1 MNEVDALVEYTRL
14 VHEYAKVLDL
24 ASPRM
29 LVQLNTGIERSK
41 AFIESLEPGD
51 RVLDVGSGAGL
62 PGIPLAILRPDIRM
76 TLCEIRVKRAAF
88 LERVVSRIGL
98 RHVTVYNGDV
108 QKIDGRFNV
117 VTALWIG
124 DLEKLFKLTRR
135 ALEQEWKFIVRKGD
149 ELEAELEGLKRVA
162 NVTGFHVKHLEDGAS
177 MATIKGVT

>member
-1 MNEVDALVEYTRL
+1 MNEVDSLLEYKRL
-14 VHEYAKVLDL
+14 VQEYAKVLDL

-29 LVQLNTGIERSK
+29 LEQFNVGIERSK
-41 AFIESLEPGD
+41 SFAEHLEPED

-62 PGIPLAILRPDIRM
+62 PGIPLAILRPNIQL

-108 QKIDGRFNV
+108 QKIDGLFNT

-124 DLEKLFKLTRR
+124 DLAKLFRLTRHI
-135 ALEQEWKFIVRKGD
+135 LEPEWKFVVRKGD
-149 ELEAELEGLKRVA
+149 ELETELEALKRVA
-162 NVTGFHVKHLEDGAS
+162 NVTWVHVKHLEDGAR